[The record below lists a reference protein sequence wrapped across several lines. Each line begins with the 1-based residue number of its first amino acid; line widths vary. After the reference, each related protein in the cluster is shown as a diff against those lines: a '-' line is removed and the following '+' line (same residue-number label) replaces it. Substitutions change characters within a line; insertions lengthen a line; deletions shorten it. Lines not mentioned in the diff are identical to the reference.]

1 MDGAPLDNDVTG
13 FQMDYSLIELHIKFS
28 GKDNPVIQRVG
39 SMPTLRNPR
48 FKVAEAENGA
58 IR

>member
-13 FQMDYSLIELHIKFS
+13 FQVDFSLIELHPQLS
-28 GKDNPVIQRVG
+28 GKDNAVVKGIG
-39 SMPTLRNPR
+39 SMPALGSPR
-48 FKVAEAENGA
+48 LIAAEAENGA

>member
-13 FQMDYSLIELHIKFS
+13 FQVDLSLIELHVQLS
-28 GKDNPVIQRVG
+28 GKDNAVIQRIG
-39 SMPTLRNPR
+39 SMPALGNPR
-48 FKVAEAENGA
+48 LKVAEAENGA